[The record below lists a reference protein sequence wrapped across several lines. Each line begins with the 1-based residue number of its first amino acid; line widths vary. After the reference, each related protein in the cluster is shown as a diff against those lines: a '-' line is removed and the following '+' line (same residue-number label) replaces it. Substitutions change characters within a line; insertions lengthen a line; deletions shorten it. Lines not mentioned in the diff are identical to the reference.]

1 MCHLIP
7 SVLCYSIVVFWR
19 CGVLFCFILWFC
31 LVTLSLQMKHSMEE
45 FRNLATRYGD
55 LYQSSFDADSATL
68 RNVELYPL
76 KILGF
81 IHFPFHVH
89 GMKHKNPLFFE
100 DCHEVVLKINNVKI
114 SCQLFKTSWKI
125 NIAIL
130 LFAIT

>member
-1 MCHLIP
+1 
-7 SVLCYSIVVFWR
+7 
-19 CGVLFCFILWFC
+19 
-31 LVTLSLQMKHSMEE
+31 MEE

-81 IHFPFHVH
+81 VNFPFHVH
-89 GMKHKNPLFFE
+89 SMKHKNPLFFE
-100 DCHEVVLKINNVKI
+100 DCQEVILKVNNIKI
-114 SCQLFKTSWKI
+114 SCQLLKTYLKI

-130 LFAIT
+130 LFGITW

>member
-1 MCHLIP
+1 MP
-7 SVLCYSIVVFWR
+7 PYSFSVVYYSVVVFWM
-19 CGVLFCFILWFC
+19 CGVLLSFAFCFC

-81 IHFPFHVH
+81 VHFSSHVH
-89 GMKHKNPLFFE
+89 SIKNKNLLFFE
-100 DCHEVVLKINNVKI
+100 DCHKVILKVNCLKPN
-114 SCQLFKTSWKI
+114 
-125 NIAIL
+125 
-130 LFAIT
+130 